1 MFTALKFRLTPRAR
15 TIVQVALLS
24 AVWMAASLLSRL
36 FLPAVP
42 AGVLGMLLVL
52 AALWTGWLPV
62 QWCRDGARWL
72 LAEML
77 LFFIP
82 AVVAVVRFPDLVLS
96 EGWKILLVIVAST
109 AIVMTVTSLV
119 VDRCYRIELRL
130 KRRIR
135 RGLTHA

>member
-1 MFTALKFRLTPRAR
+1 
-15 TIVQVALLS
+15 
-24 AVWMAASLLSRL
+24 
-36 FLPAVP
+36 
-42 AGVLGMLLVL
+42 MLLVL